1 MSDLENEQ
9 HRKQKTLKRSITSRF
24 GVSEPKCVKF
34 LGFYFLVLTVSESSE
49 HHKVKIKKKLEN
61 QKNRVGF
68 FSGRI

>member
-24 GVSEPKCVKF
+24 GVSEPKFVKF

-49 HHKVKIKKKLEN
+49 HHKLKIKKKTG
-61 QKNRVGF
+61 K
-68 FSGRI
+68 SKK